1 MSKILRILGR
11 EGRTTIPFELR
22 MKMRIAQNDIISF
35 EAKDNDTI
43 IIKRE
48 KLCTHCC
55 DGKQVVKETSLLD
68 VINSLN
74 LAEQR
79 EVLRY
84 LAKKLTEPEI
94 ER

>member
-1 MSKILRILGR
+1 MTVRKFLGR

-48 KLCTHCC
+48 KLCTNCC

>member
-1 MSKILRILGR
+1 MTKMIKVLGK
-11 EGRTTIPFELR
+11 EGRITIPFEIRLN
-22 MKMRIAQNDIISF
+22 MRIAYNDILSF
-35 EAKDNDTI
+35 EQMDSDTI

-48 KLCTHCC
+48 KLCTNCC

>member
-48 KLCTHCC
+48 KLCTNCC

>member
-22 MKMRIAQNDIISF
+22 VRMRIAQNDIISF
-35 EAKDNDTI
+35 EAQDNDTI
-43 IIKRE
+43 IVKRE
-48 KLCTHCC
+48 KLCTNWCE
-55 DGKQVVKETSLLD
+55 GKQVVQETSLLD

-84 LAKKLTEPEI
+84 LAKKLTEPEMA
-94 ER
+94 